1 MKKTGFR
8 KSLIAAALVAA
19 LVLAGTG
26 CKGKQLNSS
35 EPSANASAQ
44 GTVDPMSFTAID
56 AKFRDYTFGINEFMR
71 EHSAEATQKKVTG
84 ATPNGVAANCTYTVS
99 PDGKYESLQMEKTL
113 DNGMQYDE
121 YFNMGD
127 SIFITRTTV
136 YNDGNFEPVDK
147 YYIIGGA
154 LYKVD
159 ITDQT
164 VTKLKDLNDPAIEET
179 QANID
184 IYLSF
189 EEIRALYA

>member
-1 MKKTGFR
+1 MTAVV
-8 KSLIAAALVAA
+8 LAAA

-26 CKGKQLNSS
+26 CSKKISS
-35 EPSANASAQ
+35 SDPSNKA
-44 GTVDPMSFTAID
+44 TVEIVDPMSYAAID
-56 AKFRDYTFGINEFMR
+56 AKMREYTFGLNEYMR
-71 EHSAEATQKKVTG
+71 EHAAEVTQKTADG
-84 ATPNGVAANCTYTVS
+84 ATLGGVKALCTYTLS
-99 PDGKYESLQMEKTL
+99 P
-113 DNGMQYDE
+113 
-121 YFNMGD
+121 GD

>member
-1 MKKTGFR
+1 MGFR
-8 KSLIAAALVAA
+8 KSLTAVVLAAA

-26 CKGKQLNSS
+26 CSKKISS
-35 EPSANASAQ
+35 SDPSNKA
-44 GTVDPMSFTAID
+44 TVEIVDPMSYAAID
-56 AKFRDYTFGINEFMR
+56 AKMREYTFGLNEYMR
-71 EHSAEATQKKVTG
+71 EHSAEVTQKTADG
-84 ATPNGVAANCTYTVS
+84 ATLGGVKAVCTYTIS

-164 VTKLKDLNDPAIEET
+164 VTKLKDLNDPSIEET

>member
-1 MKKTGFR
+1 
-8 KSLIAAALVAA
+8 
-19 LVLAGTG
+19 
-26 CKGKQLNSS
+26 
-35 EPSANASAQ
+35 
-44 GTVDPMSFTAID
+44 MSYAAID
-56 AKFRDYTFGINEFMR
+56 AKMREYTFGINEYMR
-71 EHSAEATQKKVTG
+71 EHAADVKQNTKDG
-84 ATPNGVAANCTYTVS
+84 ATLGGVKAVCTYTIS
-99 PDGKYESLQMEKTL
+99 PDGKYESLQMEKTI
-113 DNGMQYDE
+113 DNGLQYDE

-136 YNDGNFEPVDK
+136 YNDGNFEPVEK

-164 VTKLKDLNDPAIEET
+164 VTKLKDLNDPSIEET
-179 QANID
+179 KANID

>member
-1 MKKTGFR
+1 MKRLGFR
-8 KSLIAAALVAA
+8 NSFIAVALIAA

-26 CKGKQLNSS
+26 CEKKISS
-35 EPSANASAQ
+35 SDTTDPK
-44 GTVDPMSFTAID
+44 TVDVVDPLSYGAID
-56 AKFRDYTFGINEFMR
+56 AKMREYTFGINEYMR
-71 EHSAEATQKKVTG
+71 EHSSEAIQKTKKG
-84 ATPNGVAANCTYTVS
+84 STPGGVPADCVYTLS
-99 PDGKYESLQMEKTL
+99 SDNKYESLQMEKAVE
-113 DNGMQYDE
+113 NGVQYDE

-147 YYIIGGA
+147 YYIIAGV

-164 VTKLKDLNDPAIEET
+164 VTKLVDLSDPAAKEI

-189 EEIRALYA
+189 EEIRTIYG

>member
-8 KSLIAAALVAA
+8 NSLVAVFLIAA

-26 CKGKQLNSS
+26 CDRKISS
-35 EPSANASAQ
+35 SDTTNKTVEV
-44 GTVDPMSFTAID
+44 VDPLSYGAVD
-56 AKFRDYTFGINEFMR
+56 AKMREYTFGINEYMR
-71 EHSAEATQKKVTG
+71 EHSADVVQKTKKGT
-84 ATPNGVAANCTYTVS
+84 TPGGVPADCVYTLS
-99 PDGKYESLQMEKTL
+99 PDSKYESLQMEKSVE
-113 DNGMQYDE
+113 NGVQYDE

-136 YNDGNFEPVDK
+136 YNDGGFEPVDK
-147 YYIIGGA
+147 YYIVAGA

-164 VTKLKDLNDPAIEET
+164 VTKLVDLNDPAATET
-179 QANID
+179 SANID

-189 EEIRALYA
+189 EEIRSIYG

>member
-1 MKKTGFR
+1 MTAVV
-8 KSLIAAALVAA
+8 LAAA

-26 CKGKQLNSS
+26 CSKKISS
-35 EPSANASAQ
+35 SDPSDKA
-44 GTVDPMSFTAID
+44 TVEIVDPMSYAAID
-56 AKFRDYTFGINEFMR
+56 AKMREYTFGLNEYMR
-71 EHSAEATQKKVTG
+71 EHAAEVTQKTVDG
-84 ATPNGVAANCTYTVS
+84 ATLGGVKAFCTYTLS
-99 PDGKYESLQMEKTL
+99 PDSKYESLQMEKTL

>member
-1 MKKTGFR
+1 MGFR
-8 KSLIAAALVAA
+8 KSLTAVVLAAA

-26 CKGKQLNSS
+26 CSKKISS
-35 EPSANASAQ
+35 SDPSNKA
-44 GTVDPMSFTAID
+44 TVEIVDPMSYAAID
-56 AKFRDYTFGINEFMR
+56 AKMREYTFGLNEYMR
-71 EHSAEATQKKVTG
+71 EHAAEVTQKTADG
-84 ATPNGVAANCTYTVS
+84 ATLGGV
-99 PDGKYESLQMEKTL
+99 K
-113 DNGMQYDE
+113 
-121 YFNMGD
+121 GD